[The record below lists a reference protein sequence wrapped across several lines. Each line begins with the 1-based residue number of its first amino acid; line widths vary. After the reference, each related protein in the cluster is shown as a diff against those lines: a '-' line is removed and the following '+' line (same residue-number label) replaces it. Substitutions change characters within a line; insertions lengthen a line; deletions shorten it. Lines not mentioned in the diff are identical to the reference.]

1 MRLIYK
7 PPRRMEHRV
16 PARLAFAKLIHNEDT
31 QQELDA
37 GFGAAVST
45 ADDNLAT
52 DAKWQNYADILH
64 RVAQQVVGKPQK
76 KNHDWFD
83 ESDSEIRRLVERSRL
98 ALGGAIDARHRS
110 SIQRDLKVKI
120 RGVKDSWW
128 RHKAEELQWLADT
141 SQTAKF
147 FEGLKCVYGLRT
159 KKTSPVYSLMKDAV
173 KKSKNQIF
181 INVRLDKSV
190 FDLTRLKAKRKVHSV
205 PVTKILYA
213 DDVCH
218 MADSLDNLQTYLDH
232 LDHSCRKYGLV
243 ISASKTQVL
252 KQPSRGKTANENA
265 VYLNRKPL
273 DEVGTFS
280 MSSESW
286 EELATKRTEWRTA
299 VKTGLENFESTR
311 LEELDSKRQ
320 HRKTRPKPSY
330 DYTYDSNGNLYCAS
344 CNRTFKSMFG
354 FASHARAHARR
365 DQGMS

>member
-7 PPRRMEHRV
+7 PPRRMEHGV

-31 QQELDA
+31 RQELDA

-76 KNHDWFD
+76 KNQDWFD
-83 ESDSEIRRLVERSRL
+83 ESDLEIRRLVERSRL

-147 FEGLKCVYGLRT
+147 FEGLKCVYGPRT
-159 KKTSPVYSLMKDAV
+159 RKTSPVYSRDKT
-173 KKSKNQIF
+173 K
-181 INVRLDKSV
+181 RLTDPAEV
-190 FDLTRLKAKRKVHSV
+190 LL
-205 PVTKILYA
+205 
-213 DDVCH
+213 
-218 MADSLDNLQTYLDH
+218 SLDNLQTYLDN
-232 LDHSCRKYGLV
+232 LDHSCRKFGLV

-252 KQPSRGKTANENA
+252 KQPTRGKTANENA
-265 VYLNRKPL
+265 VYLNGKPL

-344 CNRTFKSMFG
+344 CNRTFKSKFG

-365 DQGMS
+365 DQGIS

>member
-1 MRLIYK
+1 M
-7 PPRRMEHRV
+7 
-16 PARLAFAKLIHNEDT
+16 N
-31 QQELDA
+31 
-37 GFGAAVST
+37 
-45 ADDNLAT
+45 
-52 DAKWQNYADILH
+52 
-64 RVAQQVVGKPQK
+64 
-76 KNHDWFD
+76 
-83 ESDSEIRRLVERSRL
+83 
-98 ALGGAIDARHRS
+98 
-110 SIQRDLKVKI
+110 
-120 RGVKDSWW
+120 
-128 RHKAEELQWLADT
+128 
-141 SQTAKF
+141 
-147 FEGLKCVYGLRT
+147 
-159 KKTSPVYSLMKDAV
+159 DAV

-205 PVTKILYA
+205 PVTEILYA
-213 DDVCH
+213 DDVCL
-218 MADSLDNLQTYLDH
+218 MADSLDNLQTYLDN
-232 LDHSCRKYGLV
+232 LDHSCRKFGLV

-252 KQPSRGKTANENA
+252 KQPTRGKTANENA
-265 VYLNRKPL
+265 VYLNGKPL

-344 CNRTFKSMFG
+344 CNRTFKSKFG

-365 DQGMS
+365 DQGIS